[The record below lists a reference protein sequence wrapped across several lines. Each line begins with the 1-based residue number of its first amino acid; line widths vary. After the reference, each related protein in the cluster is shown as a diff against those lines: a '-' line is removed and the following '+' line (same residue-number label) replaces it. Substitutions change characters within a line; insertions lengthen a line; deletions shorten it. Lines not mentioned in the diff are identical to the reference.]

1 MIKAIRGMRDILPPD
16 TARWQWVEAVAREV
30 FDLYGYQEIR
40 LPLLE
45 RTELF
50 ARAIGNET
58 DIVAKEMYTF
68 PGRKGDSL
76 TLRPEATASVL
87 RAVLENRLEKEA
99 GVKKLY
105 TMGPM
110 FRHERPQKG
119 RFRQFYQI
127 NCEAFGVDAPE
138 LDVEVIL
145 LLVHILKRLLLG
157 ELRLLINSLGCPECQ
172 KKFKAALGLFLINR
186 EGLCEDCQRR
196 RTTNPLRVLDCKSV
210 HCQEILQTAPVIK
223 DYLCPDCAAHFA
235 RVRELLDRF
244 NVAYEI
250 QPRLVRGLD
259 YYTRTAFE
267 VVAVG
272 LGAQDAVAGGG
283 RYNGLAQEL
292 GGPELPAI
300 GFAIGEDRLLE
311 VLPQDLGADS
321 QSRLF
326 VAAMGEAARDRAFTL
341 VEELRRKN
349 LAGEMDFQGRSLK
362 AQMTLA
368 DRLNASYVVIL
379 GDRELAAGVAQ
390 VRPLRQQ
397 ARQARS
403 EANLTEVQGGR
414 LEVQQ
419 EQVPLEKLVEYLL
432 QKINSEASSEPRA
445 VELPY

>member
-16 TARWQWVEAVAREV
+16 TARWQWVESVAREV

-68 PGRKGDSL
+68 ADRKGDSL

-127 NCEAFGVDAPE
+127 NCEAYGVDAPE

-145 LLVHILKRLLLG
+145 LLVHILKRLLIG
-157 ELRLLINSLGCPECQ
+157 EMRLLINSLGCPECQ

-210 HCQEILQTAPVIK
+210 HCQEILQAAPVIK
-223 DYLCPDCAAHFA
+223 DYLCLDCAAHFA

-244 NVAYEI
+244 KVAYEVK
-250 QPRLVRGLD
+250 PRLVRGLD

-292 GGPELPAI
+292 GGPDLPAI

-311 VLPQDLGADS
+311 VLSQDMGADL
-321 QSRLF
+321 QNRIF
-326 VAAMGEAARDRAFTL
+326 VAALGEAARDRAFTL

-362 AQMTLA
+362 AQMSLA
-368 DRLNASYVVIL
+368 DRLNASYVAIL

-390 VRPLRQQ
+390 VRPMRQLAPQ
-397 ARQARS
+397 SRNK
-403 EANLTEVQGGR
+403 ANLTEVQGGR

-419 EQVPLEKLVEYLL
+419 EQVPLEKLVAYLL
-432 QKINSEASSEPRA
+432 KKINSEASSGP
-445 VELPY
+445 

>member
-16 TARWQWVEAVAREV
+16 TSRWQWVESVAREV
-30 FDLYGYQEIR
+30 FDLYGYREIR

-68 PGRKGDSL
+68 PDRKGDSL

-87 RAVLENRLEKEA
+87 RAVLENRLEKDA

-110 FRHERPQKG
+110 FRYERPQKG

-127 NCEAFGVDAPE
+127 NCEAYGVDAPE

-145 LLVHILKRLLLG
+145 LLLHLLKRLLLG
-157 ELRLLINSLGCPECQ
+157 EMRLLINSLGCPDCQ
-172 KKFKAALGLFLINR
+172 VKFKAALGLFLINR
-186 EGLCEDCQRR
+186 EGLCDDCQRR

-210 HCQEILQTAPVIK
+210 HCQEILHNAPVIK

-235 RVRELLDRF
+235 RVQELLNRF
-244 NVAYEI
+244 NVAYEV
-250 QPRLVRGLD
+250 QPKLVRGLD

-283 RYNGLAQEL
+283 RYNGLAKEL
-292 GGPELPAI
+292 GGPDLPAI

-311 VLPQDLGADS
+311 VLPQDLGAN
-321 QSRLF
+321 QQNRVF
-326 VAAMGEAARDRAFTL
+326 VAALGELARDRAFTL

-349 LAGEMDFQGRSLK
+349 LAGEMDFDGRSLK

-368 DRLNASYVVIL
+368 DRLNANYVVIL
-379 GDRELAAGVAQ
+379 GDKELETGAAQ
-390 VRPLRQQ
+390 VRPMRKL
-397 ARQARS
+397 AA
-403 EANLTEVQGGR
+403 QGGGR
-414 LEVQQ
+414 APVEQ
-419 EQVPLEKLVEYLL
+419 EQVPFEGLVEYLL
-432 QKINSEASSEPRA
+432 KKINSYEKNEKDASN
-445 VELPY
+445 L

>member
-1 MIKAIRGMRDILPPD
+1 MIKGIRGMRDLLPPE
-16 TARWQWVEAVAREV
+16 TGRWQWVEAVAREV

-50 ARAIGNET
+50 ARSIGADT

-68 PGRKGDSL
+68 PDRKGDSL

-87 RAVLENRLEKEA
+87 RAVLENRLDKGA

-110 FRHERPQKG
+110 FRYERPQKG

-127 NCEAFGVDAPE
+127 NCEAFGGEAPE
-138 LDVEVIL
+138 LDAEVIL
-145 LLVHILKRLLLG
+145 LLIDILKRLLLG
-157 ELRLLINSLGCPECQ
+157 EMRLLINSLGCPECQ
-172 KKFKAALGLFLINR
+172 KKFKAALGLFLINK

-210 HCQEILQTAPVIK
+210 HCQGILQSAPVMR
-223 DYLCPDCAAHFA
+223 DYLCGECAAHFA
-235 RVRELLDRF
+235 RVLTLLDRF
-244 NVAYEI
+244 HVAYEVK
-250 QPRLVRGLD
+250 PKLVRGLD

-267 VVAVG
+267 VVTAG

-292 GGPELPAI
+292 GGPDLPAI

-311 VLPQDLGADS
+311 VLPKDMGQDH
-321 QSRLF
+321 RPRVF
-326 VAAMGEAARDRAFTL
+326 VAALGEEARDRAFVL
-341 VEELRRKN
+341 VQELRRKN
-349 LAGEMDFQGRSLK
+349 LAGEMDLEGRSLK

-368 DRLNASYVVIL
+368 DRLKAAYVVIL
-379 GDRELAAGVAQ
+379 GERELAAGAAQ
-390 VRPLRQQ
+390 VRPMR
-397 ARQARS
+397 
-403 EANLTEVQGGR
+403 NLAAAAAGAVQPTKVEGGR
-414 LEVQQ
+414 LEVAQ
-419 EQVPLEKLVEYLL
+419 EQVRFEDLVDYLIS
-432 QKINSEASSEPRA
+432 KIRA
-445 VELPY
+445 NETL

>member
-16 TARWQWVEAVAREV
+16 TSRWQWVESVAREV
-30 FDLYGYQEIR
+30 FDLYGYREIR

-68 PGRKGDSL
+68 PDRKGDSL

-87 RAVLENRLEKEA
+87 RAVVENRLEKDA

-110 FRHERPQKG
+110 FRYERPQKG

-127 NCEAFGVDAPE
+127 NCEAFGVEAPE

-145 LLVHILKRLLLG
+145 LLLHLLKRLLLG
-157 ELRLLINSLGCPECQ
+157 EMCLLINSLGCPECQ
-172 KKFKAALGLFLINR
+172 VKFKAALGLFLINR
-186 EGLCEDCQRR
+186 ENLCEDCQRR

-210 HCQEILQTAPVIK
+210 HCQEILRNAPMIK

-235 RVRELLDRF
+235 RVQELLNRF
-244 NVAYEI
+244 HVAYEV
-250 QPRLVRGLD
+250 QPKLVRGLD
-259 YYTRTAFE
+259 YYSRTAFE

-283 RYNGLAQEL
+283 RYNGLAKEL
-292 GGPELPAI
+292 GGPDLPAI

-311 VLPQDLGADS
+311 VLPQDLGQD
-321 QSRLF
+321 QQNRVF
-326 VAAMGEAARDRAFTL
+326 VAALGEPARDRAFTL

-349 LAGEMDFQGRSLK
+349 LAGEMDFDGRSLK
-362 AQMTLA
+362 AQLTLA
-368 DRLNASYVVIL
+368 DRLHTSYVVIL
-379 GDRELAAGVAQ
+379 GDKELQTGAAQ
-390 VRPLRQQ
+390 VRPMRKL
-397 ARQARS
+397 AAPGDS
-403 EANLTEVQGGR
+403 GR
-414 LEVQQ
+414 APLEQ
-419 EQVPLEKLVEYLL
+419 EQVPFEDLVDYLSK
-432 QKINSEASSEPRA
+432 KILTE
-445 VELPY
+445 

>member
-16 TARWQWVEAVAREV
+16 TARWQWVESVAREV

-68 PGRKGDSL
+68 ADRKGDSL

-127 NCEAFGVDAPE
+127 NCEAYGVDAPE

-145 LLVHILKRLLLG
+145 LLVHILKRLLIG
-157 ELRLLINSLGCPECQ
+157 EMRLLINSLGCPECQ

-210 HCQEILQTAPVIK
+210 HCQEILQAAPVIK
-223 DYLCPDCAAHFA
+223 DYLCLDCAAHFA

-244 NVAYEI
+244 KVAYEVK
-250 QPRLVRGLD
+250 PRLVRGLD

-292 GGPELPAI
+292 GGPDLPAI

-311 VLPQDLGADS
+311 VLSQDLGADL
-321 QSRLF
+321 QNRIF
-326 VAAMGEAARDRAFTL
+326 VAALGEAARDRAFTL

-362 AQMTLA
+362 AQMSLA
-368 DRLNASYVVIL
+368 DRLNASYVAIL

-390 VRPLRQQ
+390 VRPMRQLAPQ
-397 ARQARS
+397 SRNK
-403 EANLTEVQGGR
+403 ANLTEVQGGR

-419 EQVPLEKLVEYLL
+419 EQVPLEKLVAYLL
-432 QKINSEASSEPRA
+432 KKINSEASSGP
-445 VELPY
+445 